1 MKKLL
6 ALFLATVMAA
16 SLIACSGTKETPDSP
31 TTTDDVFGPTLTA
44 SFGHVMSVDSPA
56 DQAAK
61 YFADRVAEL
70 TKGTITVTVYPGS
83 QLGGDRDMIESQ
95 QMGALEFSLPGTS
108 IYSSFEPTLG
118 TFCLP
123 FLYSDYGEARAVL
136 DSDEVAEIYSV
147 TGNQNI
153 KLLTTFESGF
163 RQLGTNKRAVNSL
176 ADLKGQIIRIP
187 QGDIYTQTWAALGT
201 NGTPL
206 AWNELFAALQ
216 TGVVDGEEA
225 PLANFATMGFGE
237 VCKYFAYINYAY
249 DLLMFTVS
257 NDFWGKMNEAQQQ
270 AVQQAAYEAR
280 DLCRELNTKAEADYE
295 AELIEKWDMEFTH
308 PDLTEFKAAV
318 QPVYDS
324 WNYQDTLA
332 VIQGV
337 QEKLS

>member
-201 NGTPL
+201 MVRLLRGT
-206 AWNELFAALQ
+206 
-216 TGVVDGEEA
+216 
-225 PLANFATMGFGE
+225 NFLRRCRR
-237 VCKYFAYINYAY
+237 V
-249 DLLMFTVS
+249 LLMGRKHLLPTLL
-257 NDFWGKMNEAQQQ
+257 
-270 AVQQAAYEAR
+270 R
-280 DLCRELNTKAEADYE
+280 
-295 AELIEKWDMEFTH
+295 WDSV
-308 PDLTEFKAAV
+308 KCANI
-318 QPVYDS
+318 S
-324 WNYQDTLA
+324 R
-332 VIQGV
+332 I
-337 QEKLS
+337 